1 MKHIVQV
8 LINVSCLEN
17 NELQKEIKICAF
29 GEIWQYDHSE
39 NALLWFIIYFIWKS
53 LKQYL
58 PDKYIDLNIKDK
70 MSGIIAFFTSDNF
83 QNFIII

>member
-1 MKHIVQV
+1 MKLIVQV

-39 NALLWFIIYFIWKS
+39 NAVLWFIIYFIWKII
-53 LKQYL
+53 KQYF
-58 PDKYIDLNIKDK
+58 PDKYIDRNIKVK
-70 MSGIIAFFTSDNF
+70 TSGIIAYFTSDNF